1 MKRFVTTLVLF
12 ALSICLLSC
21 SQGRTY
27 EDGYE
32 DGYADGYS
40 TAESDMQYLMEEEFL
55 DGYDIGYD
63 DGYREAEDE
72 YNDYGW
78 LEDEAIHYVR
88 EYSEWSPEEAMSV
101 IEAYQNNE
109 PFWQDGSPPSRE
121 EYLDAIE
128 SLIRF
133 YEYFYCAMYE

>member
-88 EYSEWSPEEAMSV
+88 EYSEGSPEEAMSV